1 MGRPL
6 PLVNE
11 QLCPDFN
18 TTFIKNIKKL
28 SKKISSNKMFIKIV
42 YKPILFRKSVK
53 WVLTSW
59 PNWMSNNIV
68 GWSKLNCL
76 LCYCYRRHD
85 LEWVIIYI
93 YIWICL
99 HSWNLIFT
107 FFFFFCLSTKKFTLF
122 FLKGSLINHKSTVKL
137 IIFLSTPPFLFIIY
151 DFVHIKMFYRNNINF
166 PLCFTYHFKQ

>member
-1 MGRPL
+1 
-6 PLVNE
+6 
-11 QLCPDFN
+11 
-18 TTFIKNIKKL
+18 
-28 SKKISSNKMFIKIV
+28 MFIKIV
-42 YKPILFRKSVK
+42 YKPILFRESVK

-59 PNWMSNNIV
+59 PNWTSNNIV
-68 GWSKLNCL
+68 GWSKLNFLHHCL
-76 LCYCYRRHD
+76 LCYCYRHHD
-85 LEWVIIYI
+85 LEWVIIYIYI

-107 FFFFFCLSTKKFTLF
+107 FLFFSFLSLNKKIHTF

-166 PLCFTYHFKQ
+166 PLCFTNHFKQ